1 VVNAAVPLPDRWF
14 TDTPTSSRF
23 PIYTRGN
30 ADEVGPEPYSPLGWS
45 LTWEQGI
52 APGTADGW
60 VSLGGF
66 TPEEFTWPVPETFG
80 NWGGY
85 FFNQVSMG
93 RVFGVRAPGG
103 SPDLVDAQFFGK
115 NRSVPPYVPDPRD
128 ESPERSEAI
137 GARFAEILGATQQP
151 GYLTDFI
158 AQVHAWSQERPDLAA
173 LTDAELIAHGRTANY
188 RQRPTWD
195 IYCLITIAATV
206 GPSVVGPIAASLGF
220 PNAATEVFS
229 AIGGVASA
237 ATAERVWGLS
247 RLARGSERVSAELD
261 AGIDGAIG
269 RLRASQDK
277 EAGAFVEEFEHLIA
291 VDGHRGPNEWDI
303 SSDSW
308 VLRPELPLSMID
320 QLRRQDD
327 DHAPAARAVALTARR
342 EQLVSQLLAAAA
354 GDAATQGVL
363 ASALRSGTV
372 FYQAREQGKDA
383 AVRAMLEAKL
393 PFVELGRRWAERG
406 VIEHPKHVFMLLDRE
421 LDEIATAP
429 EGWRERLAQRAAEFA
444 ELGARVPP
452 YVVVHGEPLPPLS
465 RWPLRVG
472 GAGVTRAVA
481 GNELTGLGVSPGV
494 ARGRARV
501 VAGLADITD
510 LDPGDIIVCSTTDPS
525 WVPLFLIAGGV
536 VCDIGAP
543 SSHAAIVSRELG
555 VPCVVSVARA
565 RDRIADGA
573 HVEIDGLAGTVRI
586 LEGAPG

>member
-1 VVNAAVPLPDRWF
+1 MDRWI

-85 FFNQVSMG
+85 FYNQVSVG
-93 RVFGVRAPGG
+93 RVFGVRVPGG
-103 SPDLVDAQFFGK
+103 SPDIVDEQFFGK
-115 NRSVPPYVPDPRD
+115 NRSVPPYVLDPRD

-137 GARFAEILGATQQP
+137 GARFAEILAATQQP

-158 AQVHAWSQERPDLAA
+158 AKVHAWSAERPDLPT
-173 LTDAELIAHGRTANY
+173 LTDTELIAYGRIANY

-195 IYCLITIAATV
+195 IYCLVTIAATV

-237 ATAERVWGLS
+237 ATAERVWRLS
-247 RLARGSERVSAELD
+247 RLARNSKRVGAELD

-269 RLRASQDK
+269 RLRASGEK
-277 EAGAFVEEFEHLIA
+277 EAEAFVEGFDRLIA

-308 VLRPELPLSMID
+308 VLRPELPLGMID

-327 DHAPAARAVALTARR
+327 DHAPAARAAVLTARR
-342 EQLVSQLLAAAA
+342 EQLVSELTQAVA
-354 GDAATQGVL
+354 GDAATKGLL
-363 ASALRSGTV
+363 ASGLRSGTV
-372 FYQAREQGKDA
+372 FYQAREQVKDA

-406 VIEHPKHVFMLLDRE
+406 VIERPKHVFLLLDRE
-421 LDEIATAP
+421 LDEVAAAP
-429 EGWRERLAQRAAEFA
+429 AGWRERLAQRAVDFA
-444 ELGARVPP
+444 ELGSRVPP
-452 YVVVHGEPLPPLS
+452 YVVVHGEPIPPIS

-472 GAGVTRAVA
+472 DAAVTRAVP
-481 GNELTGLGVSPGV
+481 GDELKGLGVSPGV

-501 VAGLADITD
+501 AAGLADLTD

-525 WVPLFLIAGGV
+525 WVPLFLVAGGV

-555 VPCVVSVARA
+555 VPCVVSVSRA
-565 RDRIADGA
+565 RDRIADGTQL
-573 HVEIDGLAGTVRI
+573 EIDGLAGTVRI
-586 LEGAPG
+586 LEGAAG

>member
-1 VVNAAVPLPDRWF
+1 MDRWI

-66 TPEEFTWPVPETFG
+66 TAEEFTWPVPETFG

-85 FFNQVSMG
+85 FYNQVSVG
-93 RVFGVRAPGG
+93 RVFGARAPGG
-103 SPDLVDAQFFGK
+103 SPDLVDEQFFGK

-128 ESPERSEAI
+128 GSPERGEAI
-137 GARFAEILGATQQP
+137 GARFAEILAATQPP
-151 GYLTDFI
+151 GYLADFI
-158 AQVHAWSQERPDLAA
+158 AQVRAWAQERPDLPA
-173 LTDAELIAHGRTANY
+173 LTDAELIAYGRTANY

-195 IYCLITIAATV
+195 VYCLFTIAATV

-237 ATAERVWGLS
+237 ATAERVWRLS
-247 RLARGSERVSAELD
+247 RLARDSKRVSGELD

-269 RLRASQDK
+269 RLRASGEKDA
-277 EAGAFVEEFEHLIA
+277 EGFVEEFERLLA

-303 SSDSW
+303 ASDSW
-308 VLRPELPLSMID
+308 VLRPELPLGMID

-327 DHAPAARAVALTARR
+327 EHAPAARAAGLAARR
-342 EQLVSQLLAAAA
+342 EQLVSELMQAVA
-354 GDAATQGVL
+354 GDEATKGL
-363 ASALRSGTV
+363 LTSGLRSGTV
-372 FYQAREQGKDA
+372 FYQVREQAKDA
-383 AVRAMLEAKL
+383 AVRTMLEARL

-406 VIEHPKHVFMLLDRE
+406 VIEHPKHVFLLLDCE
-421 LDEIATAP
+421 LDEIAAAP
-429 EGWRERLAQRAAEFA
+429 EGWRERLAQRAVYFA
-444 ELGARVPP
+444 ELGFRVPP
-452 YVVVHGEPLPPLS
+452 YVVVHGEPIPPIS
-465 RWPLRVG
+465 RWPLR
-472 GAGVTRAVA
+472 ADDAAVTRAVP
-481 GNELTGLGVSPGV
+481 GDELNGLGVSPGV

-501 VAGLADITD
+501 AAGLADLTD

-525 WVPLFLIAGGV
+525 WVPLFLVAAGV
-536 VCDIGAP
+536 VCEIGAP

-555 VPCVVSVARA
+555 VPCVVSVPGARG
-565 RDRIADGA
+565 RIADGTP
-573 HVEIDGLAGTVRI
+573 VEIDGLAGTVRI
-586 LEGAPG
+586 LRGTA